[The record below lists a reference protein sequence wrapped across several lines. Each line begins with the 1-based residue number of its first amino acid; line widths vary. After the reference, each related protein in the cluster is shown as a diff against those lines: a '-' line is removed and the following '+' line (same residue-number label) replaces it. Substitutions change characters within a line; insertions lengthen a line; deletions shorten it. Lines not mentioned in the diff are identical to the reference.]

1 VKAGIPPPDVVPLT
15 GQERAWSSPIWYTP
29 SAEARKNTP
38 AGMTVADLKQKG
50 ATALSGAELNELVV
64 GKAFWVRDNVTGEQF
79 SENFTDAGQMTV
91 FRVGLYA
98 DVPSGYGNL
107 MRDGYQGTT
116 SPYKIEDNKLITFIS
131 QDPYAVTFYKLG
143 DTYYGARSNE
153 FGYANYEIIPPPQ
166 IAANPLTEVSD
177 QFSIEL
183 GLTEQQKQQIVPM
196 LDEEI
201 KQLGALKKDTSLSGL
216 KKLEQLRDIGASID
230 KKISPLLNAEQQPK
244 FQQMRE
250 GLRRR
255 MLVKMAGEVD
265 AKLENTAEQQM
276 EKLEQDLETLKQ
288 KLDGA
293 WMGEL
298 GRKGEE
304 GGQ

>member
-1 VKAGIPPPDVVPLT
+1 
-15 GQERAWSSPIWYTP
+15 
-29 SAEARKNTP
+29 
-38 AGMTVADLKQKG
+38 
-50 ATALSGAELNELVV
+50 
-64 GKAFWVRDNVTGEQF
+64 
-79 SENFTDAGQMTV
+79 MTV

-98 DVPSGYGNL
+98 DVPSGYGNV

-116 SPYKIEDNKLITFIS
+116 SPYKIEGDKLITFIS
-131 QDPYAVTFYKLG
+131 QDRYAVTFYKLG
-143 DTYYGARSNE
+143 DTYYGARSSE

-166 IAANPLTEVSD
+166 IAVNPLTEVFD

-183 GLTEQQKQQIVPM
+183 GLTEQQKQQIVPI
-196 LDEEI
+196 LKDEI
-201 KQLGALKKDTSLSGL
+201 KQLEALKKDTSLSGL

-230 KKISPLLNAEQQPK
+230 EKIKPLLNAEQQPK

-250 GLRRR
+250 ALRRR
-255 MLVKMAGEVD
+255 MLVKMAGEVG

-276 EKLEQDLETLKQ
+276 EKMEQDLETLKQ

-304 GGQ
+304 SGQ